1 MTYEGRVYHALSGQW
16 SWAIAK
22 DGLDIENGAGYEN
35 EDEAREDMASELVIY
50 ERLERAQHVRHM
62 VANSR
67 LEGIEPSREDK
78 ALHQAYIEGTATLE
92 DLHNHAIAYALE
104 HGEDDGAAAKKHLA
118 AGRPIYYQDDKIA
131 PDQLI
136 REWPGGAMEVV
147 DMDERGDLQVIRTLP
162 TKQEMKKRREALNF
176 ALASV
181 KLEGLTPS
189 EEWQAQGEKFATGQL
204 TWEEFFNRPAP
215 APDA

>member
-1 MTYEGRVYHALSGQW
+1 MTYEGKTYKALSGQW
-16 SWAIAK
+16 SWAITK
-22 DGLDIENGAGYEN
+22 DGLNIENGAGYET
-35 EDEAREDMASELVIY
+35 EDDALEDMTNELAIY
-50 ERLERAQHVRHM
+50 ERLERAQRVRQM

-67 LEGIEPSREDK
+67 LEGIKPSAEDK

-104 HGEDDGAAAKKHLA
+104 HAGDDGAAAKKHLA

-136 REWPGGAMEVV
+136 REWPGGALEVV
-147 DMDERGDLQVIRTLP
+147 DMDTNGDLQVIRTLP
-162 TKQEMKKRREALNF
+162 TKQEMKKRREALSF

-189 EEWQAQGEKFATGQL
+189 EEWQTKGEKFATGQL
-204 TWEEFFNRPAP
+204 TWEEFFNGPAP
-215 APDA
+215 GPDA

>member
-1 MTYEGRVYHALSGQW
+1 MTRPYNFNKAQKDAL
-16 SWAIAK
+16 K
-22 DGLDIENGAGYEN
+22 DGPEPKPGKIDPEMV
-35 EDEAREDMASELVIY
+35 DWVEANMLTNREH
-50 ERLERAQHVRHM
+50 QVRQM

-67 LEGIEPSREDK
+67 LEGIEPSEKDK
-78 ALHQAYIEGTATLE
+78 ELHQAYIDGTATLE

-104 HGEDDGAAAKKHLA
+104 HCPDDGAAARNHLA
-118 AGRPIYYQDDKIA
+118 AGRPIYYQDDQIA

-136 REWPGGAMEVV
+136 REWPGGALEVI
-147 DMDERGDLQVIRTLP
+147 DLNPRGEIEVIRSLP

-181 KLEGLTPS
+181 ELEGLTPS
-189 EEWQAQGEKFATGQL
+189 EEWQDKAQKFAIGQL

-215 APDA
+215 GPDV